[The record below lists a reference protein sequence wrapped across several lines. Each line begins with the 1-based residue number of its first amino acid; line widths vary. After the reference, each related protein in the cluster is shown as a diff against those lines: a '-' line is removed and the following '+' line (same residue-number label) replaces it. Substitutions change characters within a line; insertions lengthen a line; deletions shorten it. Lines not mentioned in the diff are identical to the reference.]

1 LQFSGNIN
9 EVPFGKKPNLSPVF
23 TSEHCQILLQKILC
37 RTVTI
42 QVDTYWPFTYIKLT
56 VTGQT
61 NQVKLDGT
69 YKTGDGTLDMN
80 LDIAKL
86 S

>member
-1 LQFSGNIN
+1 
-9 EVPFGKKPNLSPVF
+9 
-23 TSEHCQILLQKILC
+23 LLQKILC

-86 S
+86 SKKYSRLQHGSVKRKYWFCC